1 MKMNTTRS
9 PKFLRLMALSGL
21 GRAASAGTL
30 ELLWLFVMDQSP
42 AGDVGKWSDDEIEAE
57 LDWKGE
63 PGALINALV
72 DSRWLD
78 RCQKNR
84 LVVHDWADHLPEF
97 IKKRVKRDNLTIAS
111 IVQPCL
117 ADGTPCPDN
126 GSQRL
131 PTAHK
136 RREEK
141 GSQGNIIIAE
151 PDMADAPSALGSVS
165 PKPEAQEPE
174 ASKRGTK
181 QGKKT
186 VCPERLDPEDRDRL
200 IEWAATNFR
209 LTRPQVVHAWQSVK
223 AWALTND
230 HRRVDWVMVT
240 QLAIRRGWA
249 LDGYKESD
257 DDKYQRELAAS
268 PFHRTDGDQL
278 NAN

>member
-141 GSQGNIIIAE
+141 GSQEKRSMKDPSDLALSEIPEVTEGTEPWRPLLNAISKLDGEVDEKSAWLAENYDSIAIAVE
-151 PDMADAPSALGSVS
+151 EG
-165 PKPEAQEPE
+165 
-174 ASKRGTK
+174 KRGFKGETM
-181 QGKKT
+181 
-186 VCPERLDPEDRDRL
+186 
-200 IEWAATNFR
+200 
-209 LTRPQVVHAWQSVK
+209 AWQASEPIYE
-223 AWALTND
+223 ATEA
-230 HRRVDWVMVT
+230 
-240 QLAIRRGWA
+240 AIPEGA
-249 LDGYKESD
+249 ML
-257 DDKYQRELAAS
+257 ELS
-268 PFHRTDGDQL
+268 STEDPF
-278 NAN
+278 